1 MTWSLAILD
10 DGITDAAQTRFGKAT
25 AVEYDFYYQA
35 TDTDDGVPNTHAD
48 SVYLSALKTA
58 SAYDVIDYKVAN
70 AATGDYL
77 SAPIEQALDQ
87 ILAHPEVH
95 VGAVNMSFGG
105 PGYPY
110 GFADEISQLADRG
123 IPCVVAAGNGG
134 TRAALEDPL
143 YPAAL
148 PDVIC
153 VGSQDGAGHPS
164 AFSQNG
170 PAVDILADG
179 ENFPQSIL
187 AGTSFAAPQ
196 VAATVTQVE
205 AIVSGLTGGPLGVA
219 AVIDVLQEGGAGPRS
234 RPDPADGATRYFL
247 LDHQGSLDYAWAHYG
262 GTPTRALE
270 YIASYGDL
278 IGALGANPNAGRLHF
293 EHNGSVEE
301 RHISFDALDYI
312 ASYGDLVGAFG
323 TDAYRGGAHYIA
335 TGVHEG
341 RSVTFDGLE
350 YVASYGDLIGAFGAS
365 ERAGSS
371 HFISNGFAEGRHT
384 TFDGLEYIASY
395 DDLIAAYGANRDA
408 GATHFIKTGV
418 HEGRFPDLFNAAQY
432 LANYPDLQAAYG
444 NDQDAATAHYITTG
458 HLEGRTDDAPAHA
471 AADFLF

>member
-10 DGITDAAQTRFGKAT
+10 DGITNAAQTRFGKAT

-48 SVYLSALKTA
+48 SVYLSALETA

-134 TRAALEDPL
+134 TRAALEGAL

-153 VGSQDGAGHPS
+153 VGSQDGAGNPS

-179 ENFPQSIL
+179 ENFPQSNL

-278 IGALGANPNAGRLHF
+278 M
-293 EHNGSVEE
+293 
-301 RHISFDALDYI
+301 
-312 ASYGDLVGAFG
+312 
-323 TDAYRGGAHYIA
+323 
-335 TGVHEG
+335 
-341 RSVTFDGLE
+341 
-350 YVASYGDLIGAFGAS
+350 GAFGANPTRRPAAFRAQWQRRGAAHQLRRARLHRLLRRPGRGLRDGRLPRRRPLYRDGRS
-365 ERAGSS
+365 RGPQHRVRRPGIRRVLRRSDQCVRRERARRQQPFHHQWIFRGPPH
-371 HFISNGFAEGRHT
+371 HFRWP
-384 TFDGLEYIASY
+384 
-395 DDLIAAYGANRDA
+395 
-408 GATHFIKTGV
+408 GV
-418 HEGRFPDLFNAAQY
+418 HCLLR
-432 LANYPDLQAAYG
+432 
-444 NDQDAATAHYITTG
+444 
-458 HLEGRTDDAPAHA
+458 
-471 AADFLF
+471 